1 MSDYWV
7 MLRLDFRK
15 LVNYIVEIRRTPK
28 KLISY
33 ALFLAW
39 LGIIL
44 VPQFMGNRKKSLGL
58 EINPTTMTIILGI
71 YALLIG
77 TLIFSTL
84 FPSLKKL
91 YFTFSMGDVNLLFPS
106 PLEPQRILFWSMLK
120 KIPISLLQT
129 MLPVLFLTPML
140 LGLGIQTHG
149 LFFIYVSFVSLALI
163 ISPLAF
169 LVFLLSVR
177 CQRQGRVQSVL
188 IGSVVWLVG
197 SWLWQ
202 VRGSNRV
209 LDLLTGYQAAGIWQ
223 FPVVGWILRL
233 AYAGFNGAN
242 SATYCGLLG
251 MVLTLIF
258 VNVAVY
264 RLAKDYYEDVLGHS
278 EKMDA
283 ARKHARGG
291 RPQFSEA
298 FAKFGRKNK
307 VAVQGTYLESK
318 AFLFKQIVSYRSTG
332 FNEYIGRLAL
342 VALAAGLIVGFL
354 VSQKGIMGPSI
365 GLFTINGGIAYIL
378 ILSSSASPVSA
389 ELALPYIY
397 VLPGTFYKKV
407 LALNALPVLR
417 FALNIFLMNLTY
429 TLMAKGD
436 MKLWVT
442 AVAISLIMITLHFA
456 MSNSVIIG
464 NVLLPSALDRK
475 IFYPL
480 MLMIQILVIVIPAG
494 LIGGGLYLIF
504 RSELALELGIIVANV
519 GVGFLLLGF
528 SEKLFSYIEMREYSD
543 S

>member
-7 MLRLDFRK
+7 MIRLDVRK
-15 LVNYIVEIRRTPK
+15 LINYIVEIRRTPK

-39 LGIIL
+39 LGFIL
-44 VPQFMGNRKKSLGL
+44 VPQFMGNRKNNLGL
-58 EINPTTMTIILGI
+58 EINPTTITIILGI
-71 YALLIG
+71 YALLVG
-77 TLIFSTL
+77 MLIFSTL

-106 PLEPQRILFWSMLK
+106 PIEPQRILFWSMLK
-120 KIPISLLQT
+120 KIPTSLIQT

-140 LGLGIQTHG
+140 LGLGIKTQG
-149 LFFIYVSFVSLALI
+149 LFFIYASFVSLALI

-177 CQRQGRVQSVL
+177 RQRQGSVRSVL
-188 IGSVVWLVG
+188 IGLVVWLVG

-202 VRGSNRV
+202 VRGSNSV
-209 LDLLTGYQAAGIWQ
+209 VDLLTGYQAAGIWQ

-233 AYAGFNGAN
+233 ADAGFSGA
-242 SATYCGLLG
+242 SDETYGCLLG
-251 MVLTLIF
+251 IALTLVF
-258 VNVAVY
+258 VNVTVY

-283 ARKHARGG
+283 AKKQARSG
-291 RPQFSEA
+291 RPQLSQA
-298 FAKFGRKNK
+298 FAKLGGKNK
-307 VAVQGTYLESK
+307 VSVQGTYPESK

-332 FNEYIGRLAL
+332 FNEYLGWLTPL
-342 VALAAGLIVGFL
+342 ALAAGLVVGFL
-354 VSQKGIMGPSI
+354 VSQKGIMDPAM
-365 GLFTINGGIAYIL
+365 GLFAMNGGIVYIL
-378 ILSSSASPVSA
+378 ILTSSVTPVNA
-389 ELALPYIY
+389 ELGLPYIY
-397 VLPGTFYKKV
+397 VLPGTFQKKV

-417 FALNIFLMNLTY
+417 FSLNMFLLNLSY
-429 TLMAKGD
+429 TFLANSGMQG
-436 MKLWVT
+436 WGT
-442 AVAISLIMITLHFA
+442 AVTISLMMITLHFA
-456 MSNSVIIG
+456 LSNSVIIG

-480 MLMIQILVIVIPAG
+480 MIMIQMLVIIIPAG
-494 LIGGGLYLIF
+494 LIGGGMYLIF
-504 RSELALELGIIVANV
+504 RSQLALELGIIVANV
-519 GVGFLLLGF
+519 GVGFLLLRF